1 MITVTANDAGNRGQT
16 LIVSGFVT
24 AQSHGSKDGAGAKL
38 SRFQSSV
45 FTRVVP

>member
-24 AQSHGSKDGAGAKL
+24 AQSHGSRGDMLPKFG
-38 SRFQSSV
+38 SS
-45 FTRVVP
+45 TWQ